1 MKRLYTVIVS
11 SLILS
16 ACQITK
22 TEKEPEIVTNT
33 VIEEPVEMP
42 CFDEH
47 GSYLA
52 QAHCQ
57 VSYEEVVAQENT
69 TSETSFDTQLTA
81 ATLTLTPVEALPADA
96 EDLWE
101 RIRSQLYFDIPQ
113 NKRVTAQRNWYLKN
127 PSYMKRVANR
137 ALPFYHLIVEEIERQ
152 EMPLEFALL
161 PIVESAFDPFA
172 YSHGR
177 AAGVWQFIPGTGKR
191 FGLKQT
197 WWYDGRRDVFAA
209 TQGALAYLKYL
220 HNMFDEDWLHAI
232 AAYNSGEGRV
242 KRAIKKNQKAGK
254 PTDFWSLDL
263 PRETRA
269 YVPKLLALADMLA
282 RSEELAF
289 DWPKI
294 DNIPQVEIVDIG
306 SQIDL
311 ATAADLASLTVEE
324 LHALNPAFNRW
335 ATDPKGP
342 HKLLLPINKA
352 SQFKDSLNEIDDK
365 KRLNWVRHKVK
376 NGDSLLKL
384 AKQYHTSVD
393 VIQATN
399 NLKGNVIRAGKY
411 LLIPVALKS
420 LDSYSLSSDQRLAA
434 TQSKPRGSH
443 KLTRKVNSGDTLWD
457 ISREYDVNLRSLAK
471 WNGMAPTDPL
481 RPGKDLVVWVNQVS
495 KEQANNAVMRT
506 LTYTVRNGDSLAR
519 IASRFKVDIA
529 DIEKWNQ
536 LNRKKYLQPGQKL
549 KIFVDV
555 TRT

>member
-1 MKRLYTVIVS
+1 MKRLYTVMTSTIM
-11 SLILS
+11 LS
-16 ACQITK
+16 ACQIT
-22 TEKEPEIVTNT
+22 TIEKEPEIVTN
-33 VIEEPVEMP
+33 IIQEEPEPLP

-52 QAHCQ
+52 ETHCQ
-57 VSYEEVVAQENT
+57 TLYVTSAKTENEGEDTTFEV
-69 TSETSFDTQLTA
+69 QLAEVTEA
-81 ATLTLTPVEALPADA
+81 EPIVEVLPADA
-96 EDLWE
+96 EDLWQ

-113 NKRVTAQRNWYLKN
+113 NKRVAAQQRWYLKN
-127 PSYMKRVANR
+127 PAYMKRVANR

-152 EMPLEFALL
+152 EMPLELALL

-220 HNMFDEDWLHAI
+220 NNMFDGDWLHAI

-242 KRAIKKNQKAGK
+242 KKAIKKNKAAGK
-254 PTDFWSLDL
+254 PVDFWSLDL

-269 YVPKLLALADMLA
+269 YVPKLLALADMLS

-289 DWPKI
+289 QWPKI
-294 DNIPQVEIVDIG
+294 NNTPQVEIVDIG

-311 ATAADLASLTVEE
+311 AMAADLASLTVEE

-342 HKLLLPINKA
+342 HRLLLPIDKV
-352 SQFKDSLNEIDDK
+352 SQFKHSLEEIDDN

-393 VIQATN
+393 VIQTTN
-399 NLKGNVIRAGKY
+399 NLKGNVIRAGKF

-443 KLTRKVNSGDTLWD
+443 KLTRLVNSGDTLWD
-457 ISREYDVNLRSLAK
+457 ISREYNVNLRSLAK

-481 RPGKDLVVWVNQVS
+481 KPGKKLVVWVNQVS
-495 KEQANNAVMRT
+495 KEQTSNAVMRT

-519 IASRFKVDIA
+519 IASRFKVAIS

>member
-1 MKRLYTVIVS
+1 MKRLYLPFLSTV
-11 SLILS
+11 LLS
-16 ACQITK
+16 ACQLTPTK
-22 TEKEPEIVTNT
+22 NEQEVAENT
-33 VIEEPVEMP
+33 VKEESPVVQP

-52 QAHCQ
+52 QDHCQ
-57 VSYEEVVAQENT
+57 ESYDEET
-69 TSETSFDTQLTA
+69 TTEV
-81 ATLTLTPVEALPADA
+81 ATLPVSIQTETVEEAVVEVLPADE
-96 EDLWE
+96 EDLWL
-101 RIRSQLYFDIPQ
+101 RIKNQLYFEIPD
-113 NKRVTAQRNWYLKN
+113 NKRIRAQQRWYLKN

-137 ALPFYHLIVEEIERQ
+137 ASPFYHMIVEEIERQ
-152 EMPLEFALL
+152 GMPLEFALL

-177 AAGVWQFIPGTGKR
+177 ASGVWQFVPGTGKR
-191 FGLKQT
+191 FGMKQN
-197 WWYDGRRDVFAA
+197 WWYDGRRDVYAA
-209 TQGALAYLKYL
+209 TQGAIAYLKYL
-220 HNMFDEDWLHAI
+220 HKMFDGDWLHAT

-242 KRAIKKNQKAGK
+242 QRAIRKNKAAGK

-282 RSEELAF
+282 RSEELEFA
-289 DWPKI
+289 WPKI
-294 DNIPQVEIVDIG
+294 DNKPQVEIVDIG

-311 ATAADLASLTVEE
+311 ALAADLAGLTVEE

-342 HKLLLPINKA
+342 HRLLLPVDKA
-352 SQFKDSLNEIDDK
+352 PQFKQSLDEIDDK

-393 VIQATN
+393 VIRTMN
-399 NLKGNVIRAGKY
+399 DIKGNVIRAGKY

-420 LDSYSLSSDQRLAA
+420 LDSYSLSSDQRLAS
-434 TQSKPRGSH
+434 TQSKPRGAH
-443 KLTRKVNSGDTLWD
+443 KLTRTVASGDTLWD
-457 ISREYDVNLRSLAK
+457 ISREYKVNLRSLAK

-481 RPGKDLVVWVNQVS
+481 KPGKKLVVWVNQVS
-495 KEQANNAVMRT
+495 EQQTSNAVMRS

-519 IASRFKVDIA
+519 IASRFKVQIS